1 MLLVFEWDSK
11 KAGANHRKHGIS
23 FEEARTVFED
33 PLAAIFVDEE
43 HSARENREIIIG
55 HTGLGRL
62 VLVSFTERRQGHIR
76 MISARR
82 ATRRE
87 QSDYED
93 HFQR

>member
-11 KAGANHRKHGIS
+11 KARSNHRKHGIS
-23 FEEARTVFED
+23 FDEARTVFED
-33 PLAAIFVDEE
+33 PLAAIFMDEE

-55 HTGLGRL
+55 NTVLGRL

-93 HFQR
+93 HFPS